1 MRYRILIAFL
11 VLSAAAIAEE
21 PLPAIP
27 PIPRLLPPEGVALPK
42 EEYAQLEERLRSLRV
57 RYATLEKTLHRS
69 RDEAAEP
76 FGAWDYLPDIEVL
89 LKAVRYA
96 IDLREFYNAKKDVA
110 KAHKLL
116 DEAEKRLT
124 ELERGQYSWATATR
138 LVVRGYQAFDGP
150 QPYGVVYPKDFD
162 PQGEKRYPI
171 YIWLHGRGD
180 KSTDLHFI
188 HERMTQIGQLGEVD
202 AIVLHPFGRQCV
214 GFKFAGE
221 IDVFSALE
229 HFSSSGRETLPIDA
243 SVSPVLVGFSMGG
256 AGAWHI
262 GAHYPS
268 WFSAVAPGAGF
279 AETARYTK
287 TDPATVPWYE
297 RKLWGLY
304 DVPDYTRNLF
314 NTEVIA
320 YSGENDKQIQAA
332 QVMEE
337 AFAAEGRKL
346 THLIG
351 PGVEHKYEPNTLNDL
366 KNRLKRIASGV
377 KERKEPFQEY
387 IQTRT
392 LRYGRTE
399 NIEAVEL
406 IKHWEDSRI
415 DAGQAMEGD
424 AFRYVI
430 KTMNIAA
437 FQLRGGSKFS
447 SATIDGQE
455 LRFSEDEAGRI
466 FLRFARAKDKW
477 QLVSSF
483 KPGIRKRAG
492 LPGHS
497 LQGPID
503 DAFFEP
509 FLVVAPSGRSKHPL
523 VQRWVEFE
531 MQHFIE
537 RWRALMRGD
546 LPVKKD
552 TEISEQDIQNSNLIC
567 FGDPDSNVIIRRA
580 ADKLPVS
587 WQGEQLVAGTERF
600 AAASHVPALIYP
612 NPLHTRRQAPVE
624 LDDEHGAL
632 DNPMYLVINSG
643 LTFREAHDKT
653 NSQQNPKLPDWAVI
667 DLSQLPDDKAPG
679 RIAAAGFF
687 DEEWKWQGEK

>member
-1 MRYRILIAFL
+1 MKRIVILITVVLLAPL
-11 VLSAAAIAEE
+11 VVADE

-27 PIPRLLPPEGVALPK
+27 PIPRLLPPEGVELPA
-42 EEYAQLEERLRSLRV
+42 EETAKLEERLKSLRG
-57 RYATLEKTLHRS
+57 RYAVLETALHKS

-76 FGAWDYLPDIEVL
+76 FGAWDYLPDVEVF

-96 IDLREFYNAKKDVA
+96 IDLHEFYDAKKDVA

-124 ELERGQYSWATATR
+124 ELESGEHSWTTATR

-162 PQGEKRYPI
+162 PQGERRYPI
-171 YIWLHGRGD
+171 YLWLHGRGD

-221 IDVFSALE
+221 IDVFAALE
-229 HFSSSGRETLPIDA
+229 HFSTASGDLPIRDD
-243 SVSPVLVGFSMGG
+243 VHPVLIGFSMGG

-262 GAHYPS
+262 GAHYATS
-268 WFSAVAPGAGF
+268 FAAVAPGAGF

-314 NTEVIA
+314 NTQVIA

-332 QVMEE
+332 RVMEE
-337 AFAAEGRKL
+337 AFAAQGRKL

-351 PGVEHKYEPNTLNDL
+351 PGVEHKYELKTLNEL
-366 KNRLKRIASGV
+366 KGRLQQITAAAL
-377 KERKEPFQEY
+377 KEPTEEH
-387 IQTRT
+387 IQTQT
-392 LRYGRTE
+392 LRYGRAQ
-399 NIEAVEL
+399 NIEAVAL

-415 DAGQAMEGD
+415 DAEQIGEGD
-424 AFRYVI
+424 TLRYVI
-430 KTMNIAA
+430 KTKNIAA
-437 FQLRGGSKFS
+437 LQVRASPQCQ
-447 SATIDGQE
+447 SAMIDDQKLSFTE
-455 LRFSEDEAGRI
+455 EEASGI
-466 FLRFARAKDKW
+466 FLRFEQAKGKW
-477 QLVSSF
+477 QLVQNF
-483 KPGIRKRAG
+483 KPGVYKRAG
-492 LPGHS
+492 LSSHG

-509 FLVVAPSGRSKHPL
+509 FIVVAPSGKSKHPL

-531 MQHFIE
+531 MQHFIQ

-546 LPVKKD
+546 VPVKKD
-552 TEISEQDIQNSNLIC
+552 TEITPQDIQNANLIC
-567 FGDPDSNVIIRRA
+567 FGDPDSNAIIRRA
-580 ADKLPVS
+580 AGKLPVS
-587 WQGEQLVAGTERF
+587 WQGSDVVAGKQRF
-600 AAASHVPALIYP
+600 AADSHVPALIYP
-612 NPLHTRRQAPVE
+612 NPLHTKREAPIPLAE
-624 LDDEHGAL
+624 ESSLYDGP
-632 DNPMYLVINSG
+632 NYLVINSG

-667 DLSQLPDDKAPG
+667 DLTQLPDAKAPG

-687 DEEWKWQGEK
+687 DEEWKWQENRE